1 MTINTTTQRRPSA
14 GRARLPILIAALLL
28 VASMTFI
35 GSALTGT
42 AQAQGASG
50 AIPSINLTSDTP
62 GEIEV
67 SWTAPSLAP
76 SDYRLS
82 WTPDGE
88 AYPSYKD
95 ANQADRGNTYPKGDQ
110 TSLTLTGLTAGAEY
124 KVQVR
129 ARYNDGEHAGQP
141 WAGPWREA
149 AVTVAG
155 GEEPAPTPVPDP
167 THTPVPDPTATP
179 TPAPDDQDVIQGLS
193 LASSEPGQLVV
204 TWEIPETT
212 PTDYRISWARSSLN
226 FPSYKDTNGPE
237 KGTLYPL
244 GSETTLT
251 LDNLTPG
258 VDYKIHMRARYYNE
272 DRSEHLSSGPWTDA
286 VTQRVK
292 DHPPA
297 APTGLTAARVGHN
310 SLTLTWNDPQDE
322 SITGYRIMRGASAN
336 SLSTI
341 EEDAEET
348 SREYQDETVS
358 PETTYH
364 YAVLALSQDGNSVQS
379 GAISATT
386 PAAPSSGE
394 QNEPREA
401 PKKKDPPQRVGPRQ
415 AVTTDVWTATLTP
428 GDFGSGNLGCNNASP
443 TNKCS
448 TAAVLSDDDFTYDST
463 SYSFTTLN
471 LNATSFSLTV
481 DADITAATTND
492 LTIVVGSTSLA
503 FAEAPTQTARTKT
516 WFNPGFSWTAGTDV
530 SIRIIDLAPPSLTSA
545 VVLAD
550 GNTIQ
555 LAFSEDLQSAN
566 LPPAAA
572 FTVTAGGSA
581 VTVTGVAAESTA
593 DVLQITISPPI
604 GQGQTVV
611 VAYEDPTAVDDAN
624 AIQDAAGNDTPDFT
638 TGSGSVP
645 AVTNN
650 SALTNEVLASW
661 SLTPAGLAVGD
672 QFRLIFLSSTKRNAL
687 STDIAEYNT
696 FVQDRAAAG
705 HADIQA
711 YSGGFGVIGCTA
723 AVDARDN
730 TSTTGTGVPIYWL
743 DGTKVADDYADFYD
757 GSWADEV
764 NDKDESGA
772 DAHDTSQSDNYPFT
786 GCQNDGTEEFAGA
799 TNPRGLGATTGFVR
813 TGRLNSSGTLQDPI
827 DGNDVA
833 DTDATRPMYGL
844 SAVFEVSSSPST
856 NPNAPAAVS
865 DVAVVPVRRTSDSL
879 TVSWSTPDNTG
890 KPALNGYD
898 VRYGQDE
905 DNWTTVRQNDAASTT
920 LIITGLRPNNY
931 YDVQVRA
938 LSAEYSGP
946 WSSNAEGATISP
958 AETVLANHPLV
969 PDDLGP
975 GDSFRLLYITED
987 TTAATGTG
995 IHAYHT
1001 IAFDGVVSIGGRGN
1015 LMQDWPEV
1023 IFGQIALLST
1033 PGADARL
1040 ITDTTWDETDPG
1052 VPIYWVNGARVAD
1065 DYADF
1070 YDGTWADE
1078 ANPTSGLG
1086 QPHSLADPVPWTGT
1100 DHDGTELIDG
1110 TASRAVGQSTVGVGA
1125 PGSTAS
1131 GAGPLNGDAAFAS
1144 TQERPL
1150 YGLWHVMVV
1159 DENLRLVTNIY
1170 QPAVGNVGNIRAA
1183 VRAQLFTTGPHSSGY
1198 GISSIEVE
1206 KGSETAT
1213 FLGTVA
1219 IHTTDGDG
1227 DPDLADG
1234 LHATLSLENTGSSSW
1249 TLAAPA
1255 GTVLKPSTTYA
1266 LVFKGDAGTYP
1277 DLYTTP
1283 ADGEDSPADGWSL
1296 ADTLVYDSGSGWVD
1310 NTVGRSLV
1318 IEMIGPLAAAVA
1330 NNAPTVEN
1338 EIPDQTAAAGTPFTY
1353 TFPTNTFHDADGD
1366 TLTYTAIQDDSD
1378 AILPTWITF
1387 DASTQ
1392 TFSGTPAV
1400 ADIKSLFIKVTATD
1414 GTASVSDTFI
1424 IRVVAAPT
1432 SVTMTDVLSTWSL
1445 RPAAMNVGDQFRL
1458 LFLSSTQRDAQSA
1471 TISDYNS
1478 FIQTRV
1484 VAGHADIQTHTIGF
1498 RAVGCTETIDA
1509 RDNTFTTGTGVPI
1522 YWLNG
1527 AKVADDYADFYD
1539 GSWNDEVN
1547 DKSEFGFNGPDTSSA
1562 ANYPWT
1568 GCINDGTE
1576 ATSSVSISEGL
1587 GRPQGVRV
1595 GRPNSSNSNHGPL
1608 SSDATVAY
1616 TADRPMYGISGI
1628 FRVVADTESPTL
1640 VSAEVPSTGA
1650 GSAIYLVFS
1659 EDVDKFKWPPA
1670 AAVTITA
1677 DGIPVTAT
1685 GISPVLRRDHYADV
1699 TPRPHIRQGQDVV
1712 VTYTDPTG
1720 GNDANAFQDL
1730 AGNDVATFT
1739 TGQNRVVPV
1748 TNNSALAPVAPG
1760 APTSLTATAREST
1773 QIDLSWTAPTDNGG
1787 RVITGYKI
1795 EVSSDSGNN
1804 WTDRVATT
1812 GDNNTTYAHTGLAI
1826 STTRHYRVSAINSI
1840 GTSSA
1845 SNVDSATT
1853 VYRDVKVQFGA
1864 NLYRVTEG
1872 RTVNVNVRLDVDP
1885 ERTVSI
1891 PITKQHLFGA
1901 SDSDYSGVPATVTF
1915 NAGETSKDIPFMAV
1929 DDDVDDDNESVAL
1942 AISETLP
1949 SKVTRGSRFTLRV
1962 EIEDNDEMGT
1972 MGTNAPPTATNG
1984 DVTVDE
1990 DKIFNFWFRPS
2001 ILGYSDTD
2009 GNSMASFTITEIPDR
2024 GALTMSGW
2032 PINNL
2037 PFRIHSKSVDNQGRS
2052 LWYKPAPNGHG
2063 TPYATFKFKV
2073 NDGTVDSTAEYTMT
2087 INITPVNDPAYGR
2100 VFITGPTQ
2108 VGYTLKA
2115 FTSSIGDRDGIPRDQ
2130 LNYQWKRYAAD
2141 GTTFEA
2147 NIGANSNTYTL
2158 TNSEQGKKIKLEVRF
2173 TDNDGTDEGPL
2184 TSPAFPYITT
2194 QTIGEATL
2202 ISTIG
2207 LAGDLARTFTTQ
2219 DQGQVFTTGTNPN
2232 GYTVTSVVIIS
2243 EDHGQDDV
2251 ALKIC
2256 GVDGNL
2262 HPTAACTDLTAPG
2275 LFQPGPLVFTAP
2287 SGTTLTG
2294 GRTNY
2299 MVVFNSP
2306 GGQEV
2311 LLGAHVSDGYDSNSL
2326 AGFSIRNR
2334 IHYKNG
2340 SNWEELSYR
2349 RGLRIAVLGT
2359 INP

>member
-1 MTINTTTQRRPSA
+1 M
-14 GRARLPILIAALLL
+14 
-28 VASMTFI
+28 
-35 GSALTGT
+35 
-42 AQAQGASG
+42 
-50 AIPSINLTSDTP
+50 
-62 GEIEV
+62 
-67 SWTAPSLAP
+67 
-76 SDYRLS
+76 
-82 WTPDGE
+82 
-88 AYPSYKD
+88 
-95 ANQADRGNTYPKGDQ
+95 
-110 TSLTLTGLTAGAEY
+110 
-124 KVQVR
+124 
-129 ARYNDGEHAGQP
+129 
-141 WAGPWREA
+141 
-149 AVTVAG
+149 
-155 GEEPAPTPVPDP
+155 
-167 THTPVPDPTATP
+167 
-179 TPAPDDQDVIQGLS
+179 
-193 LASSEPGQLVV
+193 
-204 TWEIPETT
+204 
-212 PTDYRISWARSSLN
+212 
-226 FPSYKDTNGPE
+226 
-237 KGTLYPL
+237 
-244 GSETTLT
+244 
-251 LDNLTPG
+251 
-258 VDYKIHMRARYYNE
+258 
-272 DRSEHLSSGPWTDA
+272 
-286 VTQRVK
+286 
-292 DHPPA
+292 
-297 APTGLTAARVGHN
+297 
-310 SLTLTWNDPQDE
+310 
-322 SITGYRIMRGASAN
+322 
-336 SLSTI
+336 
-341 EEDAEET
+341 
-348 SREYQDETVS
+348 
-358 PETTYH
+358 
-364 YAVLALSQDGNSVQS
+364 
-379 GAISATT
+379 
-386 PAAPSSGE
+386 
-394 QNEPREA
+394 
-401 PKKKDPPQRVGPRQ
+401 
-415 AVTTDVWTATLTP
+415 
-428 GDFGSGNLGCNNASP
+428 
-443 TNKCS
+443 
-448 TAAVLSDDDFTYDST
+448 
-463 SYSFTTLN
+463 
-471 LNATSFSLTV
+471 
-481 DADITAATTND
+481 
-492 LTIVVGSTSLA
+492 
-503 FAEAPTQTARTKT
+503 
-516 WFNPGFSWTAGTDV
+516 
-530 SIRIIDLAPPSLTSA
+530 
-545 VVLAD
+545 
-550 GNTIQ
+550 
-555 LAFSEDLQSAN
+555 
-566 LPPAAA
+566 
-572 FTVTAGGSA
+572 
-581 VTVTGVAAESTA
+581 
-593 DVLQITISPPI
+593 
-604 GQGQTVV
+604 
-611 VAYEDPTAVDDAN
+611 
-624 AIQDAAGNDTPDFT
+624 
-638 TGSGSVP
+638 
-645 AVTNN
+645 
-650 SALTNEVLASW
+650 
-661 SLTPAGLAVGD
+661 
-672 QFRLIFLSSTKRNAL
+672 
-687 STDIAEYNT
+687 
-696 FVQDRAAAG
+696 
-705 HADIQA
+705 
-711 YSGGFGVIGCTA
+711 
-723 AVDARDN
+723 
-730 TSTTGTGVPIYWL
+730 
-743 DGTKVADDYADFYD
+743 
-757 GSWADEV
+757 
-764 NDKDESGA
+764 
-772 DAHDTSQSDNYPFT
+772 
-786 GCQNDGTEEFAGA
+786 
-799 TNPRGLGATTGFVR
+799 
-813 TGRLNSSGTLQDPI
+813 
-827 DGNDVA
+827 
-833 DTDATRPMYGL
+833 
-844 SAVFEVSSSPST
+844 
-856 NPNAPAAVS
+856 
-865 DVAVVPVRRTSDSL
+865 AVVPVRRTSDSL
-879 TVSWSTPDNTG
+879 TVSWSAPDNTG
-890 KPALNGYD
+890 KPALTGYD

-905 DNWTTVRQNDAASTT
+905 DNWTTVRQNDAATTT
-920 LIITGLRPNNY
+920 LVITGLRPNNY

-958 AETVLANHPLV
+958 TETVLANHPLV

-1001 IAFDGVVSIGGRGN
+1001 IAFDGVVSITEIPAISCKIGT
-1015 LMQDWPEV
+1015 EV

-1159 DENLRLVTNIY
+1159 DENLRLVTNFY
-1170 QPAVGNVGNIRAA
+1170 QPEVGNVGNIRAA

-1206 KGSETAT
+1206 KGSETET

-1310 NTVGRSLV
+1310 NTAGRSLV

-1378 AILPTWITF
+1378 RILPTWITF

-1527 AKVADDYADFYD
+1527 AKVADDYGDFYD
-1539 GSWNDEVN
+1539 GSWDDEVN
-1547 DKSEFGFNGPDTSSA
+1547 DKDESGTDAHDTSQE

-1576 ATSSVSISEGL
+1576 ATSSVNISQGL

-1595 GRPNSSNSNHGPL
+1595 GRPNSSSSNHGPL
-1608 SSDATVAY
+1608 SSNATVAY
-1616 TADRPMYGISGI
+1616 TADRPMYGISRI

-1640 VSAEVPSTGA
+1640 VSAEVPSDGA

-1685 GISPVLRRDHYADV
+1685 GISPVLPRDHYADV

-1748 TNNSALAPVAPG
+1748 INNSALAPVAPG
-1760 APTSLTATAREST
+1760 APTSLTATARAST

-1845 SNVDSATT
+1845 SNVDNATT

-1864 NLYRVTEG
+1864 NIYRVTEG

-1885 ERTVSI
+1885 ERTVII
-1891 PITKQHLFGA
+1891 PITKVNLNS

-1929 DDDVDDDNESVAL
+1929 DDDHVDNANESVTL
-1942 AISETLP
+1942 AISATLP
-1949 SKVTRGSRFTLRV
+1949 SKVTRGSRFTVRV

-1990 DKIFNFWFRPS
+1990 DKIFYFWFRPS

-2032 PINNL
+2032 PINNV
-2037 PFRIHSKSVDNQGRS
+2037 PFRIHSKSVENQGRS
-2052 LWYKPAPNGHG
+2052 LRYKPAPNGHG

-2108 VGYTLKA
+2108 AGYELTA
-2115 FTSSIGDRDGIPRDQ
+2115 FTSAIGDRDGIPRDQ

-2141 GTTFEA
+2141 GTTFET
-2147 NIGANSNTYTL
+2147 NIGANSSTYRVTD
-2158 TNSEQGKKIKLEVRF
+2158 NDVGKKIRLEVRF

-2184 TSPAFPYITT
+2184 TSPAFPYIAT
-2194 QTIGEATL
+2194 QTVGEATF

-2207 LAGDLARTFTTQ
+2207 MVGDSYRSFTTQ
-2219 DQGQVFTTGTNPN
+2219 EQGQVFTTGGNPN

-2243 EDHGQDDV
+2243 EDSASDDV

-2256 GVDGNL
+2256 GVDESL
-2262 HPTAACTDLTAPG
+2262 HPTAVCTDLTAPG
-2275 LFQPGPLVFTAP
+2275 TYPAGPLVFTAP
-2287 SGTTLTG
+2287 PGTMLAG

-2299 MVVFNSP
+2299 MVVFDSP
-2306 GGQEV
+2306 GDDNV
-2311 LLGAHVSDGYDSNSL
+2311 RLDTHYSDGYDSNSL
-2326 AGFSIRNR
+2326 VGFSIRNR
-2334 IHYKNG
+2334 IHYKTG
-2340 SNWEELSYR
+2340 TGWQEISYR
-2349 RGLRIAVLGT
+2349 RGFRIAVLGT

>member
-1 MTINTTTQRRPSA
+1 M
-14 GRARLPILIAALLL
+14 
-28 VASMTFI
+28 
-35 GSALTGT
+35 
-42 AQAQGASG
+42 
-50 AIPSINLTSDTP
+50 
-62 GEIEV
+62 
-67 SWTAPSLAP
+67 
-76 SDYRLS
+76 
-82 WTPDGE
+82 
-88 AYPSYKD
+88 
-95 ANQADRGNTYPKGDQ
+95 
-110 TSLTLTGLTAGAEY
+110 
-124 KVQVR
+124 
-129 ARYNDGEHAGQP
+129 
-141 WAGPWREA
+141 
-149 AVTVAG
+149 
-155 GEEPAPTPVPDP
+155 
-167 THTPVPDPTATP
+167 
-179 TPAPDDQDVIQGLS
+179 
-193 LASSEPGQLVV
+193 
-204 TWEIPETT
+204 
-212 PTDYRISWARSSLN
+212 
-226 FPSYKDTNGPE
+226 
-237 KGTLYPL
+237 
-244 GSETTLT
+244 
-251 LDNLTPG
+251 
-258 VDYKIHMRARYYNE
+258 
-272 DRSEHLSSGPWTDA
+272 
-286 VTQRVK
+286 
-292 DHPPA
+292 
-297 APTGLTAARVGHN
+297 
-310 SLTLTWNDPQDE
+310 
-322 SITGYRIMRGASAN
+322 
-336 SLSTI
+336 
-341 EEDAEET
+341 
-348 SREYQDETVS
+348 
-358 PETTYH
+358 
-364 YAVLALSQDGNSVQS
+364 
-379 GAISATT
+379 
-386 PAAPSSGE
+386 
-394 QNEPREA
+394 
-401 PKKKDPPQRVGPRQ
+401 
-415 AVTTDVWTATLTP
+415 
-428 GDFGSGNLGCNNASP
+428 
-443 TNKCS
+443 
-448 TAAVLSDDDFTYDST
+448 
-463 SYSFTTLN
+463 
-471 LNATSFSLTV
+471 
-481 DADITAATTND
+481 
-492 LTIVVGSTSLA
+492 
-503 FAEAPTQTARTKT
+503 
-516 WFNPGFSWTAGTDV
+516 
-530 SIRIIDLAPPSLTSA
+530 
-545 VVLAD
+545 
-550 GNTIQ
+550 
-555 LAFSEDLQSAN
+555 
-566 LPPAAA
+566 
-572 FTVTAGGSA
+572 
-581 VTVTGVAAESTA
+581 
-593 DVLQITISPPI
+593 
-604 GQGQTVV
+604 
-611 VAYEDPTAVDDAN
+611 
-624 AIQDAAGNDTPDFT
+624 
-638 TGSGSVP
+638 
-645 AVTNN
+645 
-650 SALTNEVLASW
+650 
-661 SLTPAGLAVGD
+661 
-672 QFRLIFLSSTKRNAL
+672 
-687 STDIAEYNT
+687 
-696 FVQDRAAAG
+696 
-705 HADIQA
+705 
-711 YSGGFGVIGCTA
+711 
-723 AVDARDN
+723 
-730 TSTTGTGVPIYWL
+730 
-743 DGTKVADDYADFYD
+743 
-757 GSWADEV
+757 
-764 NDKDESGA
+764 
-772 DAHDTSQSDNYPFT
+772 
-786 GCQNDGTEEFAGA
+786 
-799 TNPRGLGATTGFVR
+799 
-813 TGRLNSSGTLQDPI
+813 
-827 DGNDVA
+827 
-833 DTDATRPMYGL
+833 
-844 SAVFEVSSSPST
+844 
-856 NPNAPAAVS
+856 
-865 DVAVVPVRRTSDSL
+865 
-879 TVSWSTPDNTG
+879 
-890 KPALNGYD
+890 
-898 VRYGQDE
+898 
-905 DNWTTVRQNDAASTT
+905 RQNDAASTT

-1001 IAFDGVVSIGGRGN
+1001 IAFDGVVSIRDPGS
-1015 LMQDWPEV
+1015 LMEEWHEI

-1040 ITDTTWDETDPG
+1040 ITDTTWDETDRG

-1110 TASRAVGQSTVGVGA
+1110 TASRAVGQSNVGVGA

-1159 DENLRLVTNIY
+1159 DENLRLVTNFY
-1170 QPAVGNVGNIRAA
+1170 QPEVGNVGNIRAA

-1198 GISSIEVE
+1198 GISSIDVE

-1283 ADGEDSPADGWSL
+1283 ADGEDTPADGWSL

-1310 NTVGRSLV
+1310 NTAGRSLV

-1378 AILPTWITF
+1378 RILPTWITF

-1539 GSWNDEVN
+1539 GSWDDEVN

-1640 VSAEVPSTGA
+1640 VSAEVPSNGA

-1845 SNVDSATT
+1845 SNVDNATT

-1929 DDDVDDDNESVAL
+1929 DDDVDDDNESVTL

-1949 SKVTRGSRFTLRV
+1949 SKVTRGSRFTVRV
-1962 EIEDNDEMGT
+1962 EIQDNDEMGT

-1990 DKIFNFWFRPS
+1990 DKIFYFWFRPS

-2052 LWYKPAPNGHG
+2052 LRYKPAPNGHG

-2108 VGYTLKA
+2108 AGYELTA
-2115 FTSSIGDRDGIPRDQ
+2115 FTSAIGDRDGIPRDQ

-2141 GTTFEA
+2141 GTTFET
-2147 NIGANSNTYTL
+2147 NIGANSSTYRVTD
-2158 TNSEQGKKIKLEVRF
+2158 NDVGKKIRLEVRF

-2184 TSPAFPYITT
+2184 TSPAFPYIAT
-2194 QTIGEATL
+2194 QTVGEATF
-2202 ISTIG
+2202 ISTLG
-2207 LAGDLARTFTTQ
+2207 MAGDSFHDITSQ

-2243 EDHGQDDV
+2243 EDRQVTTSPSRYARLTKASTRPRSARTSPRPGRSQPDRWSSRLRPEQRSR
-2251 ALKIC
+2251 AAGPTTWWC
-2256 GVDGNL
+2256 STAPVDKKCCSTPTKATAMT
-2262 HPTAACTDLTAPG
+2262 PTALPDSQSGTGSTMR
-2275 LFQPGPLVFTAP
+2275 PGPA
-2287 SGTTLTG
+2287 
-2294 GRTNY
+2294 GR
-2299 MVVFNSP
+2299 
-2306 GGQEV
+2306 
-2311 LLGAHVSDGYDSNSL
+2311 
-2326 AGFSIRNR
+2326 R
-2334 IHYKNG
+2334 
-2340 SNWEELSYR
+2340 LSYR
-2349 RGLRIAVLGT
+2349 RGLRMAVLGT

>member
-1 MTINTTTQRRPSA
+1 M
-14 GRARLPILIAALLL
+14 
-28 VASMTFI
+28 
-35 GSALTGT
+35 
-42 AQAQGASG
+42 
-50 AIPSINLTSDTP
+50 
-62 GEIEV
+62 
-67 SWTAPSLAP
+67 
-76 SDYRLS
+76 
-82 WTPDGE
+82 
-88 AYPSYKD
+88 
-95 ANQADRGNTYPKGDQ
+95 
-110 TSLTLTGLTAGAEY
+110 
-124 KVQVR
+124 
-129 ARYNDGEHAGQP
+129 
-141 WAGPWREA
+141 
-149 AVTVAG
+149 
-155 GEEPAPTPVPDP
+155 
-167 THTPVPDPTATP
+167 
-179 TPAPDDQDVIQGLS
+179 
-193 LASSEPGQLVV
+193 
-204 TWEIPETT
+204 
-212 PTDYRISWARSSLN
+212 
-226 FPSYKDTNGPE
+226 
-237 KGTLYPL
+237 
-244 GSETTLT
+244 
-251 LDNLTPG
+251 
-258 VDYKIHMRARYYNE
+258 
-272 DRSEHLSSGPWTDA
+272 
-286 VTQRVK
+286 
-292 DHPPA
+292 
-297 APTGLTAARVGHN
+297 
-310 SLTLTWNDPQDE
+310 
-322 SITGYRIMRGASAN
+322 
-336 SLSTI
+336 
-341 EEDAEET
+341 
-348 SREYQDETVS
+348 
-358 PETTYH
+358 
-364 YAVLALSQDGNSVQS
+364 
-379 GAISATT
+379 
-386 PAAPSSGE
+386 
-394 QNEPREA
+394 
-401 PKKKDPPQRVGPRQ
+401 
-415 AVTTDVWTATLTP
+415 
-428 GDFGSGNLGCNNASP
+428 
-443 TNKCS
+443 
-448 TAAVLSDDDFTYDST
+448 
-463 SYSFTTLN
+463 N

-503 FAEAPTQTARTKT
+503 FAEATTQTARTKT

-572 FTVTAGGSA
+572 FTVTAGGGA

-593 DVLQITISPPI
+593 DVLQITVSPLI

-687 STDIAEYNT
+687 STDIGDYNT

-705 HADIQA
+705 HADILA

-730 TSTTGTGVPIYWL
+730 TATTGTGVPIYWL
-743 DGTKVADDYADFYD
+743 DGAKVADDYADFYD
-757 GSWADEV
+757 GSWDDEV
-764 NDKDESGA
+764 NDKNESGA

-786 GCQNDGTEEFAGA
+786 GCKNDGTEEFAGA
-799 TNPRGLGATTGFVR
+799 TNPRSLGATNGNVR
-813 TGRLNSSGTLQDPI
+813 IGRLNSSGTLQDPI

-856 NPNAPAAVS
+856 NPSVPAAVS
-865 DVAVVPVRRTSDSL
+865 DVAVVPEPRTTDSL
-879 TVSWSTPDNTG
+879 TVSWTAPDNTG
-890 KPALNGYD
+890 KPALTGYD

-920 LIITGLRPNNY
+920 LIITGLDESTDY
-931 YDVQVRA
+931 FVEVRA
-938 LSAEYSGP
+938 LNAEYSGP
-946 WSSNAEGATISP
+946 WSSTAEGTTTGP
-958 AETVLANHPLV
+958 PEVVLANHPLV

-975 GDSFRLLYITED
+975 GDSFRLLYVTSD

-995 IHAYHT
+995 IHDYDRYVT
-1001 IAFDGVVSIGGRGN
+1001 NDPFQIVTNGN
-1015 LMQDWPEV
+1015 LLDRWVGGIRLSQR
-1023 IFGQIALLST
+1023 ALVST
-1033 PGADARL
+1033 AGADARL
-1040 ITDTTWDETDPG
+1040 HTDTTWTGTDRG

-1070 YDGTWADE
+1070 YDGSWDDE
-1078 ANPTSGLG
+1078 ANPMNGLG
-1086 QPHSLADPVPWTGT
+1086 EPRSLGGTAPWTGT
-1100 DHDGTELIDG
+1100 THDGTELFEG
-1110 TASRAVGQSTVGVGA
+1110 TVSRAMGQASVGVGA
-1125 PGSTAS
+1125 PAS
-1131 GAGPLNGDAAFAS
+1131 AVPSAGPLNGSTTFAS
-1144 TQERPL
+1144 TEERPL
-1150 YGLWHVMVV
+1150 YALWDVMVI
-1159 DENLRLVTNIY
+1159 DENFRL
-1170 QPAVGNVGNIRAA
+1170 AGNLVSAARRSKSDERAA
-1183 VRAQLFTTGPHSSGY
+1183 VRAQLFTAGSHPDGY
-1198 GISSIEVE
+1198 SISEILVRR
-1206 KGSETAT
+1206 GSADPADAA
-1213 FLGTVA
+1213 LGAVA
-1219 IHTTDGDG
+1219 LYTTDATG
-1227 DPDLADG
+1227 DPDLVDG
-1234 LHATLSLENTGSSSW
+1234 LHATLSLESTDSLLW
-1249 TLAAPA
+1249 HLEAPE
-1255 GTVLKPSTTYA
+1255 GTVLEASTTYA
-1266 LVFKGDAGTYP
+1266 LVFQGAGGAYP
-1277 DLYTTP
+1277 KLSTNS
-1283 ADGEDSPADGWSL
+1283 ADGEDAVVEGWSIADVLRYHDGSNWADNSDGNALTMDIIGTL
-1296 ADTLVYDSGSGWVD
+1296 ADV
-1310 NTVGRSLV
+1310 
-1318 IEMIGPLAAAVA
+1318 VA

-1378 AILPTWITF
+1378 RILPTWITF

-1509 RDNTFTTGTGVPI
+1509 RDNTFTTGTSVPI

-1539 GSWNDEVN
+1539 GSWDDEVN
-1547 DKSEFGFNGPDTSSA
+1547 NKSELGSNGPDTSSA

-1576 ATSSVSISEGL
+1576 ATSSVNISQGL

-1595 GRPNSSNSNHGPL
+1595 GRPNSSISNHGPL

-1640 VSAEVPSTGA
+1640 VSAEVPSDGA

-1712 VTYTDPTG
+1712 LTYTDPTG

-1748 TNNSALAPVAPG
+1748 INNSALAPVAPG
-1760 APTSLTATAREST
+1760 APTSLTATARAST

-1804 WTDRVATT
+1804 WTDHVATT

-1845 SNVDSATT
+1845 SNVDNATT

-1885 ERTVSI
+1885 ERTVII
-1891 PITKQHLFGA
+1891 PITKVNLNS

-1929 DDDVDDDNESVAL
+1929 DDDHVDNANESVTL
-1942 AISETLP
+1942 AISATLP
-1949 SKVTRGSRFTLRV
+1949 SKVTRGSRFTVRV

-1990 DKIFNFWFRPS
+1990 DKIFYFWFRPS

-2032 PINNL
+2032 PINNV
-2037 PFRIHSKSVDNQGRS
+2037 PFRIHSKSVENQGRS
-2052 LWYKPAPNGHG
+2052 LRYKPAPNGHG

-2108 VGYTLKA
+2108 AGYELTA
-2115 FTSSIGDRDGIPRDQ
+2115 FTSAIGDRDGIPRDQ

-2141 GTTFEA
+2141 GTTFET
-2147 NIGANSNTYTL
+2147 NIGANSSTYRVTD
-2158 TNSEQGKKIKLEVRF
+2158 NDVGKKIRLEVRF

-2184 TSPAFPYITT
+2184 TSPAFPYIAT
-2194 QTIGEATL
+2194 QTVGEATF

-2207 LAGDLARTFTTQ
+2207 MVGDSYRSFTTQ
-2219 DQGQVFTTGTNPN
+2219 EQGQVFTTGGNPN

-2243 EDHGQDDV
+2243 EDSASDDV

-2256 GVDGNL
+2256 GVDESL
-2262 HPTAACTDLTAPG
+2262 HPTAVCTDLTAPG
-2275 LFQPGPLVFTAP
+2275 TYPAGPLVFTAP
-2287 SGTTLTG
+2287 PGTMLAG

-2299 MVVFNSP
+2299 MVVFDSP
-2306 GGQEV
+2306 GDDNV
-2311 LLGAHVSDGYDSNSL
+2311 RLDTHYSDGYDSNSL
-2326 AGFSIRNR
+2326 VGFSIRNR
-2334 IHYKNG
+2334 IHYKTG
-2340 SNWEELSYR
+2340 TGWQEISYR
-2349 RGLRIAVLGT
+2349 RGFRIAVLGT

>member
-1 MTINTTTQRRPSA
+1 MWITDGLNTRLYAYTLATGARDAAKEFDLTANTQRTGIWSDGTTLWVADFHADTLFAYTLANGARDLARDITLSQPFPQGVSGKGSTIWVADA
-14 GRARLPILIAALLL
+14 GLAVFGVPTTSHRVYSYRLPPSSPNDVTLSSLSLSPSPLVPLFTANLRPAFSYARASYRVAVPNQASRVTVSAVANNSGTMVAYLDANGDALVDADDDAMGFQVDVAVGETEIAMRL
-28 VASMTFI
+28 ASGGT
-35 GSALTGT
+35 ALTYTVVVERDSATLYGWT
-42 AQAQGASG
+42 
-50 AIPSINLTSDTP
+50 PSKDFNNLLQNN
-62 GEIEV
+62 
-67 SWTAPSLAP
+67 PSLA
-76 SDYRLS
+76 SDQIRGVWGDETTIYTAPLS
-82 WTPDGE
+82 VPKVFAYTRATEARDESKDIATNQGPLLETDNGSKAGIWSNGTTMWVLNYPFGEDTDGNDIGDGTGKLFAFKLSDGTRDTAKE
-88 AYPSYKD
+88 FALHLEETFAARGIWSDGTTVWISNYKD
-95 ANQADRGNTYPKGDQ
+95 AKLFAYTLATGASVPASDITLHHLNHSAQGIWSDETTIWVAQWDSPKFFAYTLATGAYDPDNDFDRVPGNHFPRGVWSDGTTLYVTDYYDKKLFAYKMTNTAAAGTPAITAPNVFRVPAVLGVDLSGITDTDGVTNIATNATYKWQRFNAAGTTLETDSIG
-110 TSLTLTGLTAGAEY
+110 TDATYTLTDADATKTLKVVVNFTDDASNSEGPLTS
-124 KVQVR
+124 
-129 ARYNDGEHAGQP
+129 
-141 WAGPWREA
+141 A
-149 AVTVAG
+149 ATSAIT
-155 GEEPAPTPVPDP
+155 AAASC
-167 THTPVPDPTATP
+167 ATP
-179 TPAPDDQDVIQGLS
+179 TYVGGATQVWTAKVGVGKNSDFYGYYDDTTLDFGSLDQTRFSISPNNYRVDRVFTQPGPS
-193 LASSEPGQLVV
+193 LAFSMKSDF
-204 TWEIPETT
+204 T
-212 PTDYRISWARSSLN
+212 S
-226 FPSYKDTNGPE
+226 
-237 KGTLYPL
+237 
-244 GSETTLT
+244 
-251 LDNLTPG
+251 
-258 VDYKIHMRARYYNE
+258 
-272 DRSEHLSSGPWTDA
+272 
-286 VTQRVK
+286 
-292 DHPPA
+292 
-297 APTGLTAARVGHN
+297 
-310 SLTLTWNDPQDE
+310 DE
-322 SITGYRIMRGASAN
+322 QKT
-336 SLSTI
+336 
-341 EEDAEET
+341 
-348 SREYQDETVS
+348 
-358 PETTYH
+358 
-364 YAVLALSQDGNSVQS
+364 LALHICDQ
-379 GAISATT
+379 AFAFSA
-386 PAAPSSGE
+386 AGAPSSGSTYAFLRSAFPGADMDWSPHAE
-394 QNEPREA
+394 RTIYLSQDTAA
-401 PKKKDPPQRVGPRQ
+401 PTFVSATVNGSTLVVTLSEDLGAAASLVNSAFTVKKGNSGTTQTLSGTPSISGSTVTLTLAT
-415 AVTTDVWTATLTP
+415 AVTATDTAVKVAYTKPTSGSANKLIDKFGNETATFPDQDVTI
-428 GDFGSGNLGCNNASP
+428 D
-443 TNKCS
+443 
-448 TAAVLSDDDFTYDST
+448 
-463 SYSFTTLN
+463 TT
-471 LNATSFSLTV
+471 
-481 DADITAATTND
+481 
-492 LTIVVGSTSLA
+492 
-503 FAEAPTQTARTKT
+503 
-516 WFNPGFSWTAGTDV
+516 
-530 SIRIIDLAPPSLTSA
+530 DLAPPSLTSA

-593 DVLQITISPPI
+593 DVLQITVSPLI

-687 STDIAEYNT
+687 STDIGDYNT

-705 HADIQA
+705 HADILA

-730 TSTTGTGVPIYWL
+730 TATTGTGVPIYWL
-743 DGTKVADDYADFYD
+743 DGAKVADDYADFYD
-757 GSWADEV
+757 GSWDDEV

-772 DAHDTSQSDNYPFT
+772 DAHDTSLEDNYPFT
-786 GCQNDGTEEFAGA
+786 GCMDDGTESFAGA
-799 TNPRGLGATTGFVR
+799 TNPRSLGATNGNVR
-813 TGRLNSSGTLQDPI
+813 IGRLNASGSVQDPI

-833 DTDATRPMYGL
+833 GTDATRPMYGL

-865 DVAVVPVRRTSDSL
+865 DVAVVPEPRTTDSL
-879 TVSWSTPDNTG
+879 TVSWSAPDNTG
-890 KPALNGYD
+890 KPALTGYD

-920 LIITGLRPNNY
+920 LVITGLRPNNY

-958 AETVLANHPLV
+958 AETVLANHPMV

-1001 IAFDGVVSIGGRGN
+1001 IAFDGVVRIRDSGN
-1015 LMQDWPEV
+1015 LMEEWHEI

-1040 ITDTTWDETDPG
+1040 ITDTTWDETDRG

-1110 TASRAVGQSTVGVGA
+1110 TASRAVGQSNVGVGA

-1159 DENLRLVTNIY
+1159 DENLRLVTNFY
-1170 QPAVGNVGNIRAA
+1170 QPEVGNVGNIRAA

-1234 LHATLSLENTGSSSW
+1234 LHATLSLENTGSSIW

-1283 ADGEDSPADGWSL
+1283 ADGEDTPADGWSL

-1310 NTVGRSLV
+1310 NTAGRSLV

-1378 AILPTWITF
+1378 RILPTWITF

-1424 IRVVAAPT
+1424 IRVVTAPT

-1539 GSWNDEVN
+1539 GSWDDEVN
-1547 DKSEFGFNGPDTSSA
+1547 DKDE
-1562 ANYPWT
+1562 
-1568 GCINDGTE
+1568 
-1576 ATSSVSISEGL
+1576 
-1587 GRPQGVRV
+1587 
-1595 GRPNSSNSNHGPL
+1595 
-1608 SSDATVAY
+1608 
-1616 TADRPMYGISGI
+1616 SGI
-1628 FRVVADTESPTL
+1628 RRARHLP
-1640 VSAEVPSTGA
+1640 
-1650 GSAIYLVFS
+1650 GSQL
-1659 EDVDKFKWPPA
+1659 
-1670 AAVTITA
+1670 
-1677 DGIPVTAT
+1677 
-1685 GISPVLRRDHYADV
+1685 
-1699 TPRPHIRQGQDVV
+1699 
-1712 VTYTDPTG
+1712 
-1720 GNDANAFQDL
+1720 
-1730 AGNDVATFT
+1730 
-1739 TGQNRVVPV
+1739 
-1748 TNNSALAPVAPG
+1748 
-1760 APTSLTATAREST
+1760 SL
-1773 QIDLSWTAPTDNGG
+1773 
-1787 RVITGYKI
+1787 
-1795 EVSSDSGNN
+1795 
-1804 WTDRVATT
+1804 DRL
-1812 GDNNTTYAHTGLAI
+1812 HQ
-1826 STTRHYRVSAINSI
+1826 RWHR
-1840 GTSSA
+1840 
-1845 SNVDSATT
+1845 SN
-1853 VYRDVKVQFGA
+1853 Q
-1864 NLYRVTEG
+1864 
-1872 RTVNVNVRLDVDP
+1872 
-1885 ERTVSI
+1885 
-1891 PITKQHLFGA
+1891 
-1901 SDSDYSGVPATVTF
+1901 
-1915 NAGETSKDIPFMAV
+1915 
-1929 DDDVDDDNESVAL
+1929 
-1942 AISETLP
+1942 
-1949 SKVTRGSRFTLRV
+1949 
-1962 EIEDNDEMGT
+1962 
-1972 MGTNAPPTATNG
+1972 
-1984 DVTVDE
+1984 
-1990 DKIFNFWFRPS
+1990 
-2001 ILGYSDTD
+2001 
-2009 GNSMASFTITEIPDR
+2009 
-2024 GALTMSGW
+2024 
-2032 PINNL
+2032 
-2037 PFRIHSKSVDNQGRS
+2037 
-2052 LWYKPAPNGHG
+2052 
-2063 TPYATFKFKV
+2063 
-2073 NDGTVDSTAEYTMT
+2073 
-2087 INITPVNDPAYGR
+2087 
-2100 VFITGPTQ
+2100 
-2108 VGYTLKA
+2108 
-2115 FTSSIGDRDGIPRDQ
+2115 
-2130 LNYQWKRYAAD
+2130 
-2141 GTTFEA
+2141 
-2147 NIGANSNTYTL
+2147 
-2158 TNSEQGKKIKLEVRF
+2158 
-2173 TDNDGTDEGPL
+2173 
-2184 TSPAFPYITT
+2184 
-2194 QTIGEATL
+2194 
-2202 ISTIG
+2202 
-2207 LAGDLARTFTTQ
+2207 
-2219 DQGQVFTTGTNPN
+2219 
-2232 GYTVTSVVIIS
+2232 
-2243 EDHGQDDV
+2243 
-2251 ALKIC
+2251 
-2256 GVDGNL
+2256 
-2262 HPTAACTDLTAPG
+2262 
-2275 LFQPGPLVFTAP
+2275 
-2287 SGTTLTG
+2287 
-2294 GRTNY
+2294 
-2299 MVVFNSP
+2299 
-2306 GGQEV
+2306 
-2311 LLGAHVSDGYDSNSL
+2311 
-2326 AGFSIRNR
+2326 
-2334 IHYKNG
+2334 
-2340 SNWEELSYR
+2340 
-2349 RGLRIAVLGT
+2349 
-2359 INP
+2359 